1 MLYGCKN
8 RRVKIKAMLKNTTD
22 IFKTYFNSR
31 MLILLALGFTSGF
44 PFLLVFGTLS
54 FWLKDLDIS
63 YSLIGAFSLVK
74 IPYSLKWAWSPLID
88 NVKIPFLYKMGR
100 RRSWAVLIQILLF
113 LSLTAMAFTN
123 PQQHTLHMALWA
135 LIASFLSAS
144 QDIILDA
151 YRVESFENEPD
162 KQASGVAIYVLGYR
176 LGLIF
181 SGAGAIYLA
190 SFMSW
195 TNVYLI
201 MSCGLIVGITAILL
215 AKEPQKYKYKKY
227 DFKLK
232 DSIAFFKNSIVNPF
246 KDFTGHKY
254 WYWILVFIFTYRLS
268 NAYFGPMSFPF
279 YVDLGFTK
287 AEIAS
292 VIKIY
297 GMVAAI
303 LGGLTGGLIVIKLGL
318 KNSLMIFGI
327 TQCLTTFLF
336 AVQAHYGHNMPLF
349 IIIITLENFSS
360 GLATTALVA
369 YISSLCN
376 KLYTATQYALLSSII
391 SMSRDI
397 FASTS
402 GLLAQKVDWDVFFI
416 ISGFLSLP
424 SLIIIW
430 FCIKKDK

>member
-1 MLYGCKN
+1 MPYGCKILK
-8 RRVKIKAMLKNTTD
+8 VKKMLRYMNY
-22 IFKTYFNSR
+22 IYQTYINKR
-31 MLILLALGFTSGF
+31 MMILLALGFTSGF

-88 NVKIPFLYKMGR
+88 NIKIPYLYKMGR
-100 RRSWAVLIQILLF
+100 RRSWAVLVQILLF
-113 LSLTAMAFTN
+113 LSLTAMAFTH
-123 PQQHTLHMALWA
+123 PEKHTLHMAMYA
-135 LIASFLSAS
+135 FIASFLSAS

-151 YRVESFENEPD
+151 YRVESFENEPE

-190 SFMSW
+190 SVISW
-195 TNVYLI
+195 NEVYLV
-201 MSCGLIVGITAILL
+201 MACGLLVGFIAILL
-215 AKEPQKYKYKKY
+215 ANEPQKYLYKKY
-227 DFKLK
+227 EFKLK
-232 DSIAFFKNSIVNPF
+232 DSIIFFKNSIVNPF
-246 KDFTGHKY
+246 KDFAKRRY
-254 WYWILVFIFTYRLS
+254 WYWILLFIFTYRLS
-268 NAYFGPMSFPF
+268 NAYFAPMSFPF
-279 YVDLGFTK
+279 YVDLGFSK

-297 GMVAAI
+297 GMIAAI
-303 LGGLTGGLIVIKLGL
+303 LGGLTGGLIVMKIGM
-318 KNSLMIFGI
+318 KNSLLLFGI

-336 AVQAHYGHNMPLF
+336 AVQASYGHNMPLF
-349 IIIITLENFSS
+349 ITIITLENFSS

-376 KLYTATQYALLSSII
+376 KLYTATQYALLSSVI
-391 SMSRDI
+391 SLSRDI

-402 GLLAQKVDWDVFFI
+402 GILAQYVSWKIFFI
-416 ISGFLSLP
+416 FSGFLSLP
-424 SLIIIW
+424 SLIIVW